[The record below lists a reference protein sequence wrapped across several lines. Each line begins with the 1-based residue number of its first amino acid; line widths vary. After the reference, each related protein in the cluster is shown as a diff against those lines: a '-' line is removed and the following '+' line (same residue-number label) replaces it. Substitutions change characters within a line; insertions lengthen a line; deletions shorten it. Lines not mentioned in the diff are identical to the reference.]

1 MRRSGNYDPER
12 GLMAA
17 LKIVTLVAAVGLL
30 TLVAGK
36 SSYSPAVGA
45 VVSPGY
51 VLPPPARDDTRR
63 VAASPAQKTEPPTKF

>member
-1 MRRSGNYDPER
+1 MRRSGNHDPER

-30 TLVAGK
+30 ALVAGK

-45 VVSPGY
+45 VVSPAY
-51 VLPPPARDDTRR
+51 VLPPPARYDAPR
-63 VAASPAQKTEPPTKF
+63 VAASPAQRTQPPTKF